1 MKKEVE
7 ILKKPNQ
14 VIMLNNG
21 EITASQRKIYTTI
34 LYQAQQELKKDNKK
48 TYFTFNYMELK
59 EKAGTISTNNW
70 SLKKDIQVLKR
81 VEIETSDDKDNWGGF
96 SLISDYRKLKDS
108 IEIELP
114 RTIRESIV
122 NNDYYTAIDM
132 LTIRSLSGKYSII
145 LYEVALRY
153 EKVKIPKMS
162 IEEFRELT
170 GTTDCYKDF
179 RDIRIKVL
187 EYAIKEIN
195 EKTDIILSYDLSKKG
210 MKVTHI
216 KLKMSK
222 KKKEEEPI
230 QEVEKV
236 EIVNPKNKVENTVEY
251 SDEVLNLFDLLPD
264 FERVESRKKEIAEL
278 LKEHTFNY
286 LKSDIEY
293 CNEQRPE
300 KYWSY
305 FVKSVNSGHFSAVE
319 IEKAEKIKEQKKEK
333 EQREIKE
340 IERQEME
347 KEQINELAEK
357 VYNALTEEMMEE
369 YTEKSGYEKLPV
381 KFRKN
386 FNLKDMI
393 MVLIKKEIEE
403 EMKEATA

>member
-1 MKKEVE
+1 
-7 ILKKPNQ
+7 
-14 VIMLNNG
+14 
-21 EITASQRKIYTTI
+21 
-34 LYQAQQELKKDNKK
+34 
-48 TYFTFNYMELK
+48 
-59 EKAGTISTNNW
+59 
-70 SLKKDIQVLKR
+70 
-81 VEIETSDDKDNWGGF
+81 
-96 SLISDYRKLKDS
+96 
-108 IEIELP
+108 
-114 RTIRESIV
+114 
-122 NNDYYTAIDM
+122 
-132 LTIRSLSGKYSII
+132 
-145 LYEVALRY
+145 
-153 EKVKIPKMS
+153 MS

-195 EKTDIILSYDLSKKG
+195 EKTDLILSYDLSKKG

-236 EIVNPKNKVENTVEY
+236 EIVNSRSKGENPVEY
-251 SDEVLNLFDLLPD
+251 SDDVLNLFELLPD

-293 CNEQRPE
+293 CNKQKPE

-319 IEKAEKIKEQKKEK
+319 IEKAEKVKEQKKEK

-347 KEQINELAEK
+347 KEQN
-357 VYNALTEEMMEE
+357 
-369 YTEKSGYEKLPV
+369 
-381 KFRKN
+381 
-386 FNLKDMI
+386 
-393 MVLIKKEIEE
+393 
-403 EMKEATA
+403 

>member
-1 MKKEVE
+1 MSKELIVKHNEIVEGRYNLTLTEAKIVAKLTSLIKKDDDDFQSYKFTAKEL
-7 ILKKPNQ
+7 LKDLK
-14 VIMLNNG
+14 IDENNYKDL
-21 EITASQRKIYTTI
+21 KIAVDRLMTRIISIKTENS
-34 LYQAQQELKKDNKK
+34 ELKTTFLSSAEYFKNSTIELSFDKKLKPYLLQLKTNFTKYHLENILNLKSFYAIRIYELCKQYEKIKERTIELEELRIILGIEKTEYKLYGHFKDK
-48 TYFTFNYMELK
+48 
-59 EKAGTISTNNW
+59 
-70 SLKKDIQVLKR
+70 VLK
-81 VEIETSDDKDNWGGF
+81 
-96 SLISDYRKLKDS
+96 ISER
-108 IEIELP
+108 
-114 RTIRESIV
+114 
-122 NNDYYTAIDM
+122 
-132 LTIRSLSGKYSII
+132 
-145 LYEVALRY
+145 
-153 EKVKIPKMS
+153 
-162 IEEFRELT
+162 
-170 GTTDCYKDF
+170 
-179 RDIRIKVL
+179 
-187 EYAIKEIN
+187 EIN
-195 EKTDIILSYDLSKKG
+195 EKTDITISFEE
-210 MKVTHI
+210 I
-216 KLKMSK
+216 KTGRKITAIK
-222 KKKEEEPI
+222 FNIEKRTEEYI
-230 QEVEKV
+230 QEVE
-236 EIVNPKNKVENTVEY
+236 IVKSKNKVENPVEY

-278 LKEHTFNY
+278 LKEHTFAY

-319 IEKAEKIKEQKKEK
+319 IEKAEKVKEQKKEK